1 MNWRRIKLLV
11 PLLIFLILFN
21 SYAVVFASSLGVR
34 DLEVGMQGS
43 DVELLQQRLNDL
55 GYSIE
60 ADGIFGKKTE
70 KVVKKF
76 QETNDLLSDGIVGT
90 RTIYYLQNKK
100 IDLEYKVQP
109 GDSLYELAKEYDVSV
124 NAIKKANNLKDSTI
138 VVGQKLI
145 IPDTAIGGG
154 NEKDLYNIIIDYK
167 VRPGDTLSEL
177 AKRYNSDISEIKEL
191 NNLRGTRIRVGQ
203 TLKIPR
209 KARGVE
215 VSGIGSN
222 HRRPEF
228 IWPVKGRIS
237 SDYGYRVHPITSER
251 HFHGGVDIAVSPGT
265 VIKAAA
271 PGKVVTSSWVKGFG
285 YTVIIKHKD
294 RIKTLY
300 AHNSRLLVK
309 TGQYVQQ
316 GQAISR
322 SGSTGRST
330 GPHLDFRILLD
341 GEPINPLNKLPSKY

>member
-1 MNWRRIKLLV
+1 MLNIYTV
-11 PLLIFLILFN
+11 
-21 SYAVVFASSLGVR
+21 AFASSLGVR
-34 DLEVGMQGS
+34 DLEVGMRGS
-43 DVELLQQRLNDL
+43 DVKLLQQRLNNL

-60 ADGIFGKKTE
+60 VDGIFGKETK
-70 KVVKKF
+70 KIVKKF
-76 QETNDLLSDGIVGT
+76 QEKNDLFSDGIVGT

-100 IDLEYKVQP
+100 IDLEYKVEP
-109 GDSLYELAKEYDVSV
+109 GDSLYGLAEEYDVSV
-124 NAIKKANNLKDSTI
+124 DAIKQANDLKDSMI
-138 VVGQKLI
+138 RVGQKLI
-145 IPDTAIGGG
+145 IPDIAIGGG
-154 NEKDLYNIIIDYK
+154 NEKDLYNIIIEYK
-167 VRPGDTLSEL
+167 VRAGDTLSEL

-191 NNLRGTRIRVGQ
+191 NNLNGERIRIGQ

-209 KARGVE
+209 KAQGVE
-215 VSGIGSN
+215 VSRTGSN
-222 HRRPEF
+222 YHRSEF

-316 GQAISR
+316 GQVISR